1 MSIWDFQI
9 KLTKRL
15 FLWSSLS
22 IIFGI
27 ASFLAGNGF
36 WKGFGIQCFAWGS
49 IDLIIATFGM
59 INTFRKR
66 KGYYIE
72 EKLLDESKKLRGILL
87 INVALDV
94 LYVSIG
100 LILVVMVSS
109 KNNGWQGHG
118 EGVILQGGFLF
129 LFDLIHAQK
138 VPFGVKLDLSNAFQA
153 PENQPF
159 LMEGGKPAILLIHG
173 FPGTPAEMRPL
184 GELLNKLGWTA
195 KGILLPGFGQ
205 QINTLGEKN
214 FEEWVEAVNSSLDDL
229 KHEHSPVIIL
239 GYSFGGA
246 LAIIVSADNPP
257 DGLILLAPFWLKVP
271 LRQRIFGFIL
281 SPFLPNHFKPFK
293 KADFSNP
300 KVQDNVRI
308 FFPSLDI
315 NDPEIQE
322 ELRQINIPVS
332 IFNQLKRMSK
342 HAYSK
347 ARSINIPTLV
357 LQGKQDKVVLTKNTR
372 KLISRFLN
380 KNELRYLEVNAEH
393 DLINPTNPS
402 WAEVRNAIIN
412 FINSKK

>member
-1 MSIWDFQI
+1 MTIWDFQI

-22 IIFGI
+22 IIAGI
-27 ASFLAGNGF
+27 VSFLLGNGF
-36 WKGFGIQCFAWGS
+36 WKGFGIQCFAWGF
-49 IDLIIATFGM
+49 IDLLIATFGM

-66 KGYYIE
+66 KGVYTE
-72 EKLLDESKKLRGILL
+72 EKLFEESKKIRGILL

-100 LILVVMVSS
+100 LILVIMIGS
-109 KNNGWQGHG
+109 KNSGWQGHG

-138 VPFGVKLDLSNAFQA
+138 VPFGGKFDLSDAFQA

-159 LMEGGKPAILLIHG
+159 LMEGGKPAVLLIHG

-184 GELLNKLGWTA
+184 GELLNRLGWTT

-205 QINTLGEKN
+205 QINTLGDKN

-229 KHEHSPVIIL
+229 KREHSPVILL
-239 GYSFGGA
+239 GYSFGAA
-246 LAIIVSADNPP
+246 LSIIVSADNPP
-257 DGLILLAPFWLKVP
+257 DGLILLAPFWLRIP

-281 SPFLPNHFKPFK
+281 SPFLPNYFKPFK

-300 KVQDNVRI
+300 KVRDNVRI

-315 NDPEIQE
+315 DDPKIQE
-322 ELRQINIPVS
+322 ELRQISVPVS

-342 HAYSK
+342 CAYSK
-347 ARSINIPTLV
+347 ARFINIPTLI

-372 KLISRFLN
+372 KLISKFSN
-380 KNELRYLEVNAEH
+380 KNELRYLEIDAEH
-393 DLINPTNPS
+393 DLINPTNLS
-402 WAEVRNAIIN
+402 WSEVQNAIID
-412 FINSKK
+412 FINSRK